1 MVHYI
6 AYISLKAGWRFL
18 LWFCSFILIFFSFWF
33 TLLARLTFS
42 AEGRGEKKNLPITK
56 ATVKFFDSIQP
67 VWLGVL
73 NREHQLE
80 KTLASE
86 LAQKRETICCSIV
99 YLPNF
104 WSGISTIFLTDC
116 CSLSFYSGRRDYEGC
131 NSLQPYRLQTFFFDW
146 RIHIH
151 INTHAL
157 CTQLCR
163 CVLSLG
169 HRGHHC
175 STFHHV
181 PAANNRLLF
190 QQSGRMASRGSP
202 L

>member
-1 MVHYI
+1 MHYI

-18 LWFCSFILIFFSFWF
+18 LWFCSFILIFFFILIHITGKANFQCRRTW
-33 TLLARLTFS
+33 R
-42 AEGRGEKKNLPITK
+42 KKNLPITK
-56 ATVKFFDSIQP
+56 ATVKFSDSIQP

-131 NSLQPYRLQTFFFDW
+131 NSLQPYRLQTFFFW
-146 RIHIH
+146 LK
-151 INTHAL
+151 NTHTHKHTCSL
-157 CTQLCR
+157 YPVMQM
-163 CVLSLG
+163 CVISGTSRSSLLNLSS
-169 HRGHHC
+169 C
-175 STFHHV
+175 
-181 PAANNRLLF
+181 PCC
-190 QQSGRMASRGSP
+190 
-202 L
+202 